1 MFCRGREIESLKD
14 RNRIHPVCDH
24 PPRQASSTLSRLA
37 AQLMSNTK
45 YKDELPKK
53 DLHKNY

>member
-1 MFCRGREIESLKD
+1 MFCIGRKIESLKD
-14 RNRIHPVCDH
+14 RNRICPVCDH
-24 PPRQASSTLSRLA
+24 PPRQVSGTLSRLA

-53 DLHKNY
+53 DLHKTY